1 MSDFFWNDYDASN
14 NAFTRMEVHLK
25 ENKPEGDNNL
35 SRQSSASNTDA
46 QHGDGKMALQ
56 ASPGRA
62 QPGRRALSRS
72 PSANSLF
79 IPSHLQGL
87 QREPSFENIGVAPA
101 DTWSLGI
108 PVETPLPELSSSE
121 DEEDE
126 DDDEPVAP
134 PPPPPRARGGR
145 KRGSAPRKRAGGR
158 KARVQEDAEDSEDDA
173 GATAKPPVKAARS
186 SSRTRGSATTRG
198 RASTRGRATSTR
210 ARAPT
215 ARAQTRTRT
224 GPARSAAVQT
234 PIEDTA
240 TSDSESLEELERR
253 LGAET
258 IEILRRRQEEEAVR
272 RANAEDHASTGSE
285 DDTDSYTSDSD
296 SVASAVSDVV
306 SVAPAVQATR
316 TITDDV
322 ANFTPSPSR
331 SPLATT
337 SASAPA
343 PVPSATL
350 ESAATAPQKTSIEC
364 KERAIEAQL
373 EVEERAN
380 TLASPRRTN
389 LHDHSDLS
397 TRVEPLSA
405 AVAGAP
411 ALPNHGLREE
421 SAQQIASAPTPSM
434 LTTRAVHHASPA
446 AAQNPLHAPA
456 QSLPPA
462 HAHPAPRAPVQNQP
476 AASVPWSNQAAP
488 STHAHTQ
495 YTNTPMDG
503 MPAGPPAPVHRQ
515 PRTHSHYRLPA
526 HPYHP
531 QPAPVHYRQHTAPA
545 QSSYAAAPPTYPH
558 ATIVAARPMGSTMLP
573 APQPTMPAP
582 PVQSQ
587 AIEQASAASH
597 GSARSNKRPWSSTQ
611 EPWTASYASA
621 AAPASAHAQSIIGAF
636 AGSSAHASMPA
647 SSGIASTGAQNSAR
661 MAAHGAAPQ
670 FAPLPYNAA
679 MTSATSRSAYHAS
692 PYGAS
697 IGKRPRILYA
707 GDQVPTVVAVLHMLR
722 EVIDGDAVFSDEL
735 YQMIWEHHP
744 NHREHLQRVVALAR
758 KPDTL
763 APMAPPTKCTGMK
776 ATNEAIAPGN
786 HRCECLWT
794 HQGHP
799 GQRCGWAFEIDESQL
814 DDSAYKD
821 EIYRRINEHVGQ
833 KHMGCWWQ
841 GCNSGGVFLNVGG
854 HTAQHIFDYVR
865 DAKRARLA

>member
-14 NAFTRMEVHLK
+14 NAFTRMEAQSK

-35 SRQSSASNTDA
+35 SRRSSAYNADA
-46 QHGDGKMALQ
+46 QHGDGKMGLSLQ

-72 PSANSLF
+72 ANSLF
-79 IPSHLQGL
+79 FLNHFNHLYGL

-108 PVETPLPELSSSE
+108 PVETSLSELSSSE
-121 DEEDE
+121 DEED
-126 DDDEPVAP
+126 DDNDDEPVAP
-134 PPPPPRARGGR
+134 PPPPPPPRARGGR
-145 KRGSAPRKRAGGR
+145 RGGSAPRKRAGGR

-173 GATAKPPVKAARS
+173 AATATSLTKIARS
-186 SSRTRGSATTRG
+186 SGRTRGSASTRG
-198 RASTRGRATSTR
+198 RAASTRGRATSTR
-210 ARAPT
+210 GRATSTRGRASIARAPV
-215 ARAQTRTRT
+215 ASRT
-224 GPARSAAVQT
+224 GPARSAARQAAVQAAARPT
-234 PIEDTA
+234 QEE
-240 TSDSESLEELERR
+240 SDKFF
-253 LGAET
+253 AET
-258 IEILRRRQEEEAVR
+258 RELIRRGEEEYAALQAQIDALA
-272 RANAEDHASTGSE
+272 RADSE
-285 DDTDSYTSDSD
+285 DDTDSYTDTE
-296 SVASAVSDVV
+296 SVASAVSVV
-306 SVAPAVQATR
+306 ASVAPAVQT
-316 TITDDV
+316 TETVTDDI

-331 SPLATT
+331 TPPATM
-337 SASAPA
+337 SAPEPA
-343 PVPSATL
+343 PVALATL
-350 ESAATAPQKTSIEC
+350 QSAATSPQKTSIEGE
-364 KERAIEAQL
+364 EREIEAQP

-380 TLASPRRTN
+380 TPASPP
-389 LHDHSDLS
+389 S
-397 TRVEPLSA
+397 
-405 AVAGAP
+405 AP
-411 ALPNHGLREE
+411 APLYHGPREE
-421 SAQQIASAPTPSM
+421 SAQQIANAPTPS
-434 LTTRAVHHASPA
+434 LPTTRIAHHASPA
-446 AAQNPLHAPA
+446 AAQNPPPAPA
-456 QSLPPA
+456 QNLPPA
-462 HAHPAPRAPVQNQP
+462 HAHPAPRAPAQNQP
-476 AASVPWSNQAAP
+476 AAPLPWSNQAAP
-488 STHAHTQ
+488 MAHAPTQ
-495 YTNTPMDG
+495 FTNTPMDG
-503 MPAGPPAPVHRQ
+503 MPAVPPAHVHRQ
-515 PRTHSHYRLPA
+515 PHPHRHYRLPA
-526 HPYHP
+526 PSYHP

-545 QSSYAAAPPTYPH
+545 QSSYAAAPPTHPH
-558 ATIVAARPMGSTMLP
+558 ATVVDARPMGSTMLHI
-573 APQPTMPAP
+573 PQPTTPAP

-587 AIEQASAASH
+587 TIIQASAASH

-611 EPWTASYASA
+611 EPWAASYASA

-636 AGSSAHASMPA
+636 AGNSAHASMLA
-647 SSGIASTGAQNSAR
+647 SSGIASTGAQHSAR

-763 APMAPPTKCTGMK
+763 APMAPPRKCTGMK

-786 HRCECLWT
+786 HRCECLWN

-814 DDSAYKD
+814 DDSTYKD

-833 KHMGCWWQ
+833 KHNTYMGCWWQ
-841 GCNSGGVFLNVGG
+841 GCNSVCVFLNVGG
-854 HTAQHIFDYVR
+854 HTAQHIFEYVR